1 MREDS
6 KCICLINNKHM
17 DQRLEI
23 CNRSNGYVLQKYH
36 SNSTSLDHMLRLPQN
51 TYPLLWASPNN
62 APTIYANHV
71 ATPLR
76 RACGR
81 RAMYA
86 HHCRTINKSLS
97 SWQGWQSGGNKW
109 DQFCQIR
116 IARNSLLI
124 HLSLSNNRH
133 NGHNDLMHGWLHGFK
148 FHVATSENATNMKY
162 LKRTHV
168 HHLPSS
174 MFIYLTMI
182 YIKVQVDV
190 SKLLMIYV
198 LYKPGTIC
206 LTQGSLDLKVAWIPL
221 LALQGKKSAC
231 HNDAWMMRRIS

>member
-1 MREDS
+1 MMMMMPMMLLLIIMINDEWWMMTVTVAMREDS
-6 KCICLINNKHM
+6 KCICPINNKHM

-76 RACGR
+76 SACGR

-116 IARNSLLI
+116 IARNSIADSLI
-124 HLSLSNNRH
+124 I
-133 NGHNDLMHGWLHGFK
+133 
-148 FHVATSENATNMKY
+148 VEQ
-162 LKRTHV
+162 
-168 HHLPSS
+168 PS
-174 MFIYLTMI
+174 
-182 YIKVQVDV
+182 
-190 SKLLMIYV
+190 
-198 LYKPGTIC
+198 
-206 LTQGSLDLKVAWIPL
+206 
-221 LALQGKKSAC
+221 
-231 HNDAWMMRRIS
+231 